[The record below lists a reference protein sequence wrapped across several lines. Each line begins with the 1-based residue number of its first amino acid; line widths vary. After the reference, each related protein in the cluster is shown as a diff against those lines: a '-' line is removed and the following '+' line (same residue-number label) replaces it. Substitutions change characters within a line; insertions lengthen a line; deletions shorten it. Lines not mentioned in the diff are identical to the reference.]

1 MKLDSRINPNSSIYD
16 NNFSTTTKS
25 KFNTIDQYN
34 RSNSRN
40 NSPSKERGAAGNSE
54 TNFNLKNCTMRS
66 NIADPCQVNDETN
79 D

>member
-1 MKLDSRINPNSSIYD
+1 MNPNSSIYD

-40 NSPSKERGAAGNSE
+40 NSPSKERGANFVPGAGNSD
-54 TNFNLKNCTMRS
+54 TNFNIKNCTIYS
-66 NIADPCQVNDETN
+66 NVPDPK
-79 D
+79 